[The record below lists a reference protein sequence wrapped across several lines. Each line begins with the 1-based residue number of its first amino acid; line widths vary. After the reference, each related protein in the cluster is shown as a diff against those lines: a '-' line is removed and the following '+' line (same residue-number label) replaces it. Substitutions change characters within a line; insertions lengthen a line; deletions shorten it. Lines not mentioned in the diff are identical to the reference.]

1 MADRL
6 RYAVALFGPK
16 ALVSLALASGGAF
29 LLAAVELGIAL
40 FLQLFLQSLG
50 LLSTNVSAPDWLS
63 ALLPTPLHVAL
74 ALVGIG
80 VLRAISQVLV
90 SQATAVAHE
99 TTTQRL
105 RLIAVYELLLHPK
118 KPYVPMS
125 RLTLQLGEHFAKA
138 GYFAYGFAAFL
149 GQAVQAIVLTFVLLF
164 VAPKESGVALAGL
177 VVAGLLVRV
186 LQRRSRAYAEKVPQQ
201 LSSVAQGIERIARNL
216 FLVRALRTEV
226 AEHRRFRTDIDGYA
240 NHAISAA
247 LWGNLSGVAAP
258 FAGTLLIV
266 VIVLVSQK
274 SFGTPALVLLS
285 FLYLFVRFVQAVS
298 ASVGNLATCTQYMPQ
313 FVACLDYAQDVGMDA
328 VREATSG
335 APAARVVRSEP
346 SRAPAIQFEH
356 VDYRYTDDS
365 PWVFRDFSCEVAAG
379 EQFAVIGP
387 SGAGKSTLLSLLVG
401 IAAASAGRVTI
412 AGVSPLEYFAEGHA
426 VGYVGAEAYLIA
438 GSLADNLRYG
448 LAEGTA
454 PSDDELWAALRLAR
468 LEATVRAQPGGLEH
482 PIRED
487 GAGLSAGQKQR
498 LCLARA
504 LLAKPGLLVL
514 DEASANLDE
523 TTEGELADMLQDLK
537 GKVTTIIVSH
547 RPLLLKH
554 ADRRL
559 DLTAMAR
566 ASELPAPE

>member
-16 ALVSLALASGGAF
+16 ALASLALASGGAL

-50 LLSTNVSAPDWLS
+50 LLAAQMRAPDWLT
-63 ALLPTPLHVAL
+63 ALLPGPLHVAL

-80 VLRAISQVLV
+80 ILRAVSQVLV
-90 SQATAVAHE
+90 AQATAVAHE
-99 TTTQRL
+99 TTSQRL

-118 KPYVPMS
+118 RPYVPMS

-138 GYFAYGFAAFL
+138 GYFAYGFAAFI
-149 GQAVQAIVLTFVLLF
+149 GQGIQAVVLSGVLFF
-164 VAPKESGVALAGL
+164 VAVKESALGLAGL
-177 VVAGLLVRV
+177 LVTGLVVRV
-186 LQRRSRAYAEKVPQQ
+186 LQRRSRAYAEKVPQE

-226 AEHRRFRTDIDGYA
+226 AEHRRFRQSIDGYA
-240 NHAISAA
+240 SHAVSAA

-258 FAGTLLIV
+258 LAGTLLIV

-274 SFGTPALVLLS
+274 TFGTPALVLLS

-298 ASVGNLATCTQYMPQ
+298 TTVGNLATCTQYAPQ
-313 FVACLDYAQDVGMDA
+313 FVACLDYAKEVGMDN
-328 VREATSG
+328 VRAATS
-335 APAARVVRSEP
+335 ASPEPRVVRTEASP
-346 SRAPAIQFEH
+346 PPAVAFEH
-356 VDYRYTDDS
+356 VEYRYTAES
-365 PWVFRDFSCEVAAG
+365 PWVFSDFSCDVAPG
-379 EQFAVIGP
+379 EQLAVTGP
-387 SGAGKSTLLSLLVG
+387 SGAGKSTLLSLLLG
-401 IAAASAGRVTI
+401 IADPTGGSVSI
-412 AGVSPLEYFAEGHA
+412 AGLAPLAYFTEGHA

-438 GSLADNLRYG
+438 GTLADNLRYG
-448 LAEGTA
+448 LAPGSTTT
-454 PSDDELWAALRLAR
+454 DDELWAALRLAR
-468 LEATVRAQPGGLEH
+468 LESTVRAQPGGLAH

-523 TTEGELADMLQDLK
+523 ATEGELADMLQDLK

-554 ADRRL
+554 ADRRV
-559 DLTAMAR
+559 DLAR
-566 ASELPAPE
+566 LTSAATP

>member
-1 MADRL
+1 MADRFK
-6 RYAVALFGPK
+6 YAVALFGPK

-29 LLAAVELGIAL
+29 LLAGVELGIAL

-50 LLSTNVSAPDWLS
+50 LLSATVRAPDWLS

-74 ALVGIG
+74 ALVAIGI
-80 VLRAISQVLV
+80 LRAGSQVLV
-90 SQATAVAHE
+90 GQATAVAHE
-99 TTTQRL
+99 TTSQRL

-118 KPYVPMS
+118 RPYVPMS

-138 GYFAYGFAAFL
+138 GYFAYGFAAL
-149 GQAVQAIVLTFVLLF
+149 IGQAIQAVVLSVVLLF
-164 VAPKESGVALAGL
+164 VAPKESVVGLAGL

-186 LQRRSRAYAEKVPQQ
+186 LQRRSRAYAEKVPQE

-226 AEHRRFRTDIDGYA
+226 AEHRRFRHSIDGYA

-247 LWGNLSGVAAP
+247 LWGNFSGVAAP

-266 VIVLVSQK
+266 VIVLISQK
-274 SFGTPALVLLS
+274 TFGTPALVLLS

-298 ASVGNLATCTQYMPQ
+298 TTVGNLATCTQYLPQ
-313 FVACLDYAQDVGMDA
+313 FQACLDYARDVGMDA
-328 VREATSG
+328 VRAATAGS
-335 APAARVVRSEP
+335 PDARVVRTEASP
-346 SRAPAIQFEH
+346 PPAVRFAH
-356 VDYRYTDDS
+356 VDYRYTPES
-365 PWVFRDFSCEVAAG
+365 PWVFRDFSCDVAAG
-379 EQFAVIGP
+379 EQFAVTGP
-387 SGAGKSTLLSLLVG
+387 SGAGKSTLLSLLLG
-401 IAAASAGRVTI
+401 IAETSAGTVTI
-412 AGVSPLEYFAEGHA
+412 AGQSPLAYFTEGHA

-438 GSLADNLRYG
+438 GTLADNLRYG
-448 LAEGTA
+448 LAEGNALT
-454 PSDDELWAALRLAR
+454 DEELWAALRLAR

-559 DLTAMAR
+559 DLAALAR
-566 ASELPAPE
+566 ASATAPE